1 MTNTVEPELPLQ
13 YPFPLGDGGALPP
26 LTAWAQR
33 ARPVCPVRLP
43 SGITAWMLTRKD
55 DVARMLADNRFSR
68 DLAEPGSPRMVG
80 EDLTSVDDAIFNL
93 DPPRHDRVRQV
104 LSSWF
109 TRRAVQRHRPLI
121 ARHARRLLDAMADGP
136 NPVDLIEAYTAALP
150 LDAMGELMGVP
161 PELMPECRRVY
172 PMSLDLSSTPDA
184 VAKETDAAKQFI
196 VKLVAARR
204 AEPVPDTPVHALLE
218 AGRQG
223 VITESEMFGTV
234 FLIFVTSFDPLV
246 APLTTGPM
254 ILMLHRRQLDE
265 CLADSSLWPKAV
277 EEVLRYF
284 HNGGLGFPRIA
295 REDVDF
301 DGTVIRRGDAV
312 VVPMQAVTWD
322 PRHYRNPEKFNIH
335 RATDG
340 SATFGAGPHYCLG
353 SQLARIVLQEAM
365 SALFQRFP
373 TLDLA
378 VSEREL
384 PWDPNRMFTRPMQL
398 PVTW

>member
-1 MTNTVEPELPLQ
+1 MANTIEPQLPLR
-13 YPFPLGDGGALPP
+13 YPFPLGDDGALPP

-43 SGITAWMLTRKD
+43 SGITAWMMTRKD

-68 DLAEPGSPRMVG
+68 DLAGPGSPRMVG

-93 DPPRHDRVRQV
+93 DPPRHGRVRQV

-121 ARHARRLLDAMADGP
+121 ARHAGRLLDAMADGP

-161 PELMPECRRVY
+161 PELAEECRRVY

-184 VAKETDAAKQFI
+184 VERETDAAKRFI
-196 VKLVAARR
+196 AKLVAAHR
-204 AEPVPDTPVHALLE
+204 ADPVPDTPVHALL
-218 AGRQG
+218 AAASAG

-234 FLIFVTSFDPLV
+234 FLVFVTSFDPLV

-254 ILMLHRRQLDE
+254 ILMLHRKQLDE
-265 CLADSSLWPKAV
+265 CLADSTLWPKAV

-322 PRHYRNPEKFNIH
+322 PRHYRNPARFNIH

-353 SQLARIVLQEAM
+353 SQLARIVLQEAI
-365 SALFQRFP
+365 SALFRRFP

-378 VSEREL
+378 VSQREL

>member
-1 MTNTVEPELPLQ
+1 MANTIEPQLPLR
-13 YPFPLGDGGALPP
+13 YPFPLGDDGALPP

-43 SGITAWMLTRKD
+43 SGITAWMMTRKD

-68 DLAEPGSPRMVG
+68 DLAGPGSPRMVG

-93 DPPRHDRVRQV
+93 DPPRHGRVRQV

-121 ARHARRLLDAMADGP
+121 ARHAGRLLDAMADGP

-161 PELMPECRRVY
+161 PELAEECRRVY

-184 VAKETDAAKQFI
+184 VERETDAAKRFI
-196 VKLVAARR
+196 AKLVATRR
-204 AEPVPDTPVHALLE
+204 ADPLPDTPVHALLE
-218 AGRQG
+218 ASRHG

-234 FLIFVTSFDPLV
+234 FLVFVTSFDPLV

-254 ILMLHRRQLDE
+254 ILMLHRKQLDE
-265 CLADSSLWPKAV
+265 CLADSTLWPKAV

-322 PRHYRNPEKFNIH
+322 PRHYRNPARFNIH

-353 SQLARIVLQEAM
+353 SQLARIVLQEAI
-365 SALFQRFP
+365 SALFRRFP

-378 VSEREL
+378 VSQREL

>member
-1 MTNTVEPELPLQ
+1 MTNALEPDLPLQ

-33 ARPVCPVRLP
+33 FRPVCPVRLP
-43 SGITAWMLTRKD
+43 SGITAWMMTRKD

-93 DPPRHDRVRQV
+93 DPPRHSRVRQV
-104 LSSWF
+104 LSGWF

-136 NPVDLIEAYTAALP
+136 NPVDLIEAYTAILP

-161 PELMPECRRVY
+161 PELADECRRVY

-184 VAKETDAAKQFI
+184 VAKETDAAKRFI
-196 VKLVAARR
+196 AKLVARRR
-204 AEPVPDTPVHALLE
+204 ADPLPDTPVHALLE
-218 AGRQG
+218 ACRRG

-254 ILMLHRRQLDE
+254 ILMLHRKQLDE

-301 DGTVIRRGDAV
+301 GGTVIRRGDAV

-335 RATDG
+335 RGTDG

-353 SQLARIVLQEAM
+353 SQLARIVLQEAI
-365 SALFQRFP
+365 SALFRRFP

-378 VSEREL
+378 VSRREL
-384 PWDPNRMFTRPMQL
+384 PWDPNRMFTRPVQL

>member
-1 MTNTVEPELPLQ
+1 MTNTIEPELPLR
-13 YPFPLGDGGALPP
+13 YPFPLGEMGALPP

-43 SGITAWMLTRKD
+43 SGVTAWMVTRKD
-55 DVARMLADNRFSR
+55 DVAQMLADNRFSR
-68 DLAEPGSPRMVG
+68 NLAEPGSPRMVG

-93 DPPRHDRVRQV
+93 DPPEHGRLRQV
-104 LSSWF
+104 LSGWF
-109 TRRAVQRHRPLI
+109 TRRAVQRHRPLF
-121 ARHARRLLDAMADGP
+121 ARHAQRLLDQMSAGP
-136 NPVDLIEAYTAALP
+136 NPADLVEAYSAPLP

-161 PELMPECRRVY
+161 PELAQECRQVY
-172 PMSLDLSSTPDA
+172 PMSLDLSSTPAA
-184 VAKETDAAKQFI
+184 VERETDAAKQFI
-196 VKLVAARR
+196 ARLIAAHR
-204 AEPVPDTPVHALLE
+204 EKPVPDTPVHTLLAASRE
-218 AGRQG
+218 GL
-223 VITESEMFGTV
+223 ISESEMFGTL
-234 FLIFVTSFDPLV
+234 FLVFVTSFDPLV

-254 ILMLHRRQLDE
+254 ILMAHRKQLAE
-265 CLADSSLWPKAV
+265 CLADPALWPKAI

-295 REDVDF
+295 REDVELN
-301 DGTVIRRGDAV
+301 GTLIRRGDAV

-322 PRHYRNPEKFNIH
+322 PRHYRNPERFNIH

-353 SQLARIVLQEAM
+353 SQLARVVLQEAI
-365 SALFQRFP
+365 SALFHRFP

>member
-1 MTNTVEPELPLQ
+1 MANTIEPHLPLQ
-13 YPFPLGDGGALPP
+13 YPFPLGDDGALPP

-93 DPPRHDRVRQV
+93 DPPRHGRVRQV

-109 TRRAVQRHRPLI
+109 TRGAVQRHRPLI

-161 PELMPECRRVY
+161 PELADECRRVY

-184 VAKETDAAKQFI
+184 VREETDAAKRFI
-196 VKLVAARR
+196 AKLVAARR
-204 AEPVPDTPVHALLE
+204 ADPLPDTPVHALLE
-218 AGRQG
+218 ASRLG
-223 VITESEMFGTV
+223 VITEAEMFGTV

-254 ILMLHRRQLDE
+254 ILMLHRKQLDE

-301 DGTVIRRGDAV
+301 GGTVIRRGDAV

-322 PRHYRNPEKFNIH
+322 PRHYRNPQKFTIH

-353 SQLARIVLQEAM
+353 SQLARIVLQEAI

-378 VSEREL
+378 VSRREL

>member
-1 MTNTVEPELPLQ
+1 MTSTTDPELPLR
-13 YPFPLGDGGALPP
+13 YPFALGETGALPP

-33 ARPVCPVRLP
+33 TTPVCPVRLP
-43 SGITAWMLTRKD
+43 SGVTAWMLTRKD
-55 DVARMLADNRFSR
+55 DVAQVLADHRFSR

-93 DPPRHDRVRQV
+93 DPPEHDRVRQV

-109 TRRAVQRHRPLI
+109 TRRAVQRHRPLV
-121 ARHARRLLDAMADGP
+121 AGHAHRLLDTMAAGP
-136 NPVDLIEAYTAALP
+136 NPVDLVEAYTAALP

-161 PELMPECRRVY
+161 PELAEQCRRTY
-172 PMSLDLSSTPDA
+172 PMSLDLSSTPA
-184 VAKETDAAKQFI
+184 EVQQETDAAKAFI
-196 VKLVAARR
+196 TELVAAHR
-204 AEPVPDTPVHALLE
+204 AAPVPDSPVRALLDARE
-218 AGRQG
+218 NGL
-223 VITESEMFGTV
+223 ISESQMYGTV

-265 CLADSSLWPKAV
+265 CLADPALWPKAV
-277 EEVLRYF
+277 EEILRYF
-284 HNGGLGFPRIA
+284 HNGGLGFPRVA
-295 REDVDF
+295 REDVELHD
-301 DGTVIRRGDAV
+301 TVIHRGDAV

-322 PRHYRNPEKFNIH
+322 PRHYRNPERFNIH
-335 RATDG
+335 RGTDG

-353 SQLARIVLQEAM
+353 SQLARVVLQEAI

>member
-1 MTNTVEPELPLQ
+1 
-13 YPFPLGDGGALPP
+13 
-26 LTAWAQR
+26 
-33 ARPVCPVRLP
+33 
-43 SGITAWMLTRKD
+43 
-55 DVARMLADNRFSR
+55 
-68 DLAEPGSPRMVG
+68 
-80 EDLTSVDDAIFNL
+80 
-93 DPPRHDRVRQV
+93 
-104 LSSWF
+104 
-109 TRRAVQRHRPLI
+109 
-121 ARHARRLLDAMADGP
+121 
-136 NPVDLIEAYTAALP
+136 
-150 LDAMGELMGVP
+150 
-161 PELMPECRRVY
+161 
-172 PMSLDLSSTPDA
+172 

-196 VKLVAARR
+196 AKLVAARR
-204 AEPVPDTPVHALLE
+204 ADPLPDTPVHALLE
-218 AGRQG
+218 ASRQG

-254 ILMLHRRQLDE
+254 ILMSHRRQLDE

-322 PRHYRNPEKFNIH
+322 PRHYRNPEKFTIH

-353 SQLARIVLQEAM
+353 SQLARVVLQEAI